1 MIATTPAGGFI
12 ACARAL
18 EQYDYRQCLPQIG
31 VPTLLLAGAA
41 DGTTPEVMR
50 EMHQAMPGSNF
61 VEIPNAGHL
70 PNLENPEVFNQTLAK
85 FLA

>member
-1 MIATTPAGGFI
+1 M
-12 ACARAL
+12 
-18 EQYDYRQCLPQIG
+18 
-31 VPTLLLAGAA
+31 
-41 DGTTPEVMR
+41 PEVMR
-50 EMHQAMPGSNF
+50 EMHQAMPGSKF